1 MKLTG
6 ILFILLTIVSAG
18 LCGEPGSVESFSL
31 NLEKYRLMERSY
43 QHVDSLANEQ
53 KVDEK
58 SVFGAAVYSAV
69 IPGAG
74 QLYAGSV
81 WKAIL
86 FAGIEVASWATY
98 LTYENKGDRQDTE
111 MRHYADVHWLE
122 KRYWS
127 WLYYNGE
134 QREDIRSD
142 PRFPDY
148 TLIEDDTYGGYV
160 LENYDLNVVESLRY
174 LEEALGHSHKL
185 PTTKTQQYY
194 EMIYKYATQFG
205 NGWDDAD
212 FYAVYYGNTNQLT
225 QNMFTYRDL
234 RNQMNDFYDSAKIA
248 INVVLVNHILS
259 ALDAALTTRN
269 YNRSIK
275 VNLRVDSRQL
285 NGERVQMYGV
295 NVAW

>member
-6 ILFILLTIVSAG
+6 IICLLLTIVSAG
-18 LCGEPGSVESFSL
+18 VCGEPGLVETFPM
-31 NLEKYRLMERSY
+31 NLEKYRLIDRSY
-43 QHVDSLANEQ
+43 QRMDSLTQVQ
-53 KVDEK
+53 KVEK

-98 LTYENKGDRQDTE
+98 FTYEGKGDREDTA
-111 MRHYADVHWLE
+111 MRQYADVHWVE
-122 KRYWS
+122 ERYWS

-134 QREDIRSD
+134 QRDDVRSD
-142 PRFPDY
+142 PRFPEY
-148 TLIEDDTYGGYV
+148 TLVEDNTYGGYM
-160 LENYDLNVVESLRY
+160 LDTYNQGVVESLRF

-205 NGWDDAD
+205 NAWDDAD
-212 FYAVYYGNTNQLT
+212 FYSVYYGNTNQLT
-225 QNMFTYRDL
+225 PNMFTYRDM
-234 RNQMNDFYDSAKIA
+234 RNQMNAFYDSAKIA
-248 INVVLVNHILS
+248 LNVVLINHLLS

-285 NGERVQMYGV
+285 NGERIQMYGV